1 MSKYTEEELNQAL
14 EDTGRLLKDVPL
26 TQEYDLDDILA
37 EFGTGAVKPRQAEPP
52 AQPDPEPVPPAQV
65 PEVPVTEPDPE
76 EEPAAA
82 EAEKPAVQEEPA
94 AVEPDPEKPGEDEPS
109 PEDLAGEEAPEEPPK
124 EDIPAPEEEPPEPE
138 EEAPPREHLV
148 SLEDMMDRTVSAV
161 MEEESAQRQLEREEQ
176 ERQARRARRA
186 ALCRARLAAA
196 GGFFRALT
204 APKARPEP
212 EPEEEEVI
220 PPEPDMAQAEFEQ
233 KRLCRL
239 HRGTTLRCLLPAI
252 LLVGLTA
259 AEALVTMPALW
270 TDTPA
275 LRFGAVAALLLAQ
288 TALAL
293 PLWRDMAAQ
302 LRQKCVSCAWG
313 ALLLTLACLGDCAWC
328 IAKGGEHLPLAGAAA
343 LVTLCCE
350 WGVYLR
356 CAARRESFRLADL
369 GGHPPWSVQ
378 KTEAGAI
385 KCQGRLE
392 GFYTHTLEPD
402 MPQKWHNAALPL
414 LLATACVL
422 AGVVCLSEAKPAQPL
437 WVWSALLAAATPLS
451 WPLAGTLPTYFLS
464 RRLSHSGCAVA
475 GYSGAKAVSG
485 AKRMVITD
493 EDLYPAGTLSLNGMK
508 IYGEELGR
516 VLSYAVAV
524 ARAADSQALPL
535 LEQMLSDQGG
545 QAEKLDG
552 FHWYEEGGAGG
563 TIHGETV
570 LLGSAYFMRRQNVRL
585 PRELKVPSGL
595 FLAVDGQLTAIFA
608 LRYQPSR
615 NVDWALRALRRNRV
629 TPVLAVRGSNITPE
643 FLRRSFKVDA
653 KPIYPDVQT
662 RLSLLEQARQTGPAY
677 ALIYR
682 DGLMPYAETVL
693 GSRKLL
699 LAARWSTAL
708 ALLASA
714 AGLLLCYYLTG
725 IGGYASLTPLRLVLF
740 QLLWLLPGLL
750 LAGQVKHF

>member
-1 MSKYTEEELNQAL
+1 
-14 EDTGRLLKDVPL
+14 
-26 TQEYDLDDILA
+26 
-37 EFGTGAVKPRQAEPP
+37 
-52 AQPDPEPVPPAQV
+52 
-65 PEVPVTEPDPE
+65 
-76 EEPAAA
+76 
-82 EAEKPAVQEEPA
+82 
-94 AVEPDPEKPGEDEPS
+94 
-109 PEDLAGEEAPEEPPK
+109 
-124 EDIPAPEEEPPEPE
+124 
-138 EEAPPREHLV
+138 
-148 SLEDMMDRTVSAV
+148 
-161 MEEESAQRQLEREEQ
+161 
-176 ERQARRARRA
+176 
-186 ALCRARLAAA
+186 
-196 GGFFRALT
+196 
-204 APKARPEP
+204 
-212 EPEEEEVI
+212 
-220 PPEPDMAQAEFEQ
+220 MAQAEFEQ

-239 HRGTTLRCLLPAI
+239 HRGATLRCLLPAV
-252 LLVGLTA
+252 LLVGITA
-259 AEALVTMPALW
+259 AETLVTLPAVW
-270 TDTPA
+270 TDTPP
-275 LRFGAVAALLLAQ
+275 LRFGAVAALLLVQA
-288 TALAL
+288 ALAL
-293 PLWRDMAAQ
+293 PLWRDMLEDPPKESFLRLGRTAADRGLPGR
-302 LRQKCVSCAWG
+302 LRLVHGQ
-313 ALLLTLACLGDCAWC
+313 
-328 IAKGGEHLPLAGAAA
+328 GGEHLPLAGAAA

-378 KTEAGAI
+378 KTKAGAI

-392 GFYTHTLEPD
+392 GFYTHAVEPD
-402 MPQKWHNAALPL
+402 MPQKWYNAVLPL

-422 AGVVCLSEAKPAQPL
+422 TGVVCLSEVSPQPL
-437 WVWSALLAAATPLS
+437 WVCSALLAAATPLS

-464 RRLSHSGCAVA
+464 HRLSHSGCAVA

-516 VLSYAVAV
+516 VLSYSVAM

-545 QAEKLDG
+545 QAEALDD
-552 FHWYEEGGAGG
+552 FRWYEEGGAGG

-585 PRELKVPSGL
+585 PKELKVPSGL
-595 FLAVDGQLTAIFA
+595 FPGCGRPADSYLRPAVPA
-608 LRYQPSR
+608 LPECGLGP
-615 NVDWALRALRRNRV
+615 AALRRNRV
-629 TPVLAVRGSNITPE
+629 TPVLAVRGCNITPE

-662 RLSLLEQARQTGPAY
+662 RLSLLEQARLTGPAY
-677 ALIYR
+677 AVVYR
-682 DGLMPYAETVL
+682 DGLMPYVETVL

-699 LAARWSTAL
+699 LAARWTIAL
-708 ALLASA
+708 ALLASV

>member
-14 EDTGRLLKDVPL
+14 EDTGRLLQDVPL
-26 TQEYDLDDILA
+26 TREYDLDDILA
-37 EFGTGAVKPRQAEPP
+37 EFGTGAVKPRQPKPP
-52 AQPDPEPVPPAQV
+52 AQPDPEPVPETQE
-65 PEVPVTEPDPE
+65 PETEA
-76 EEPAAA
+76 PAAESA
-82 EAEKPAVQEEPA
+82 ADEPG
-94 AVEPDPEKPGEDEPS
+94 PEKPGKDEPDKDEPS
-109 PEDLAGEEAPEEPPK
+109 PADPPK

-138 EEAPPREHLV
+138 EDAAPRAHLV

-176 ERQARRARRA
+176 ERQARRA
-186 ALCRARLAAA
+186 ALFRARLAAV

-212 EPEEEEVI
+212 EPEEEEAI

-239 HRGTTLRCLLPAI
+239 HRGATLRCLLPAI

-259 AEALVTMPALW
+259 AEALAAMPALW

-275 LRFGAVAALLLAQ
+275 LRFGAVAALLLVQ

-293 PLWRDMAAQ
+293 PLWRDMVSE
-302 LRQKCVSCAWG
+302 LRLKRISCAWG
-313 ALLLTLACLGDCAWC
+313 ALLLALACLGDCAWC
-328 IAKGGEHLPLAGAAA
+328 IARGGEHLPLAGAAS
-343 LVTLCCE
+343 LVTFCCE

-392 GFYTHTLEPD
+392 GFYTHTMEPD
-402 MPQKWHNAALPL
+402 MPQKWHNAAQPL
-414 LLATACVL
+414 LLAAACVL

-437 WVWSALLAAATPLS
+437 WVWLALLAAATPLS

-475 GYSGAKAVSG
+475 GYSGARAVSG

-516 VLSYAVAV
+516 VLSYSVAV

-545 QAEKLDG
+545 QAEELDD
-552 FHWYEEGGAGG
+552 FHWYDEGGAGG

-585 PRELKVPSGL
+585 PRELKVPAGL

-653 KPIYPDVQT
+653 RPIYPDVQT
-662 RLSLLEQARQTGPAY
+662 RLSLLEQARRTGPAY
-677 ALIYR
+677 ALVYR

-699 LAARWSTAL
+699 LAARWTVVL

>member
-14 EDTGRLLKDVPL
+14 EDTGRLLQDVPL
-26 TQEYDLDDILA
+26 TREYDLDDILA
-37 EFGTGAVKPRQAEPP
+37 EFGTGAVKPRQPEPP
-52 AQPDPEPVPPAQV
+52 AQPDPKPVPETQEPETEAPAA
-65 PEVPVTEPDPE
+65 
-76 EEPAAA
+76 EPAAA

-94 AVEPDPEKPGEDEPS
+94 ADEPGPEKTGKDEPS
-109 PEDLAGEEAPEEPPK
+109 PEEPPK
-124 EDIPAPEEEPPEPE
+124 EDIPAPEEPPEPE
-138 EEAPPREHLV
+138 EKAAPREHLV

-186 ALCRARLAAA
+186 ALFRARLAAV
-196 GGFFRALT
+196 GGFFRVLT

-220 PPEPDMAQAEFEQ
+220 PPEPDMSQAEFEQ

-239 HRGTTLRCLLPAI
+239 HRGAALRCLLPAV

-259 AEALVTMPALW
+259 AETLVTMPAFW

-275 LRFGAVAALLLAQ
+275 LRFGAVAALLLVQ

-293 PLWRDMAAQ
+293 PLWRDMVSE
-302 LRQKCVSCAWG
+302 LRLKRISCAWG
-313 ALLLTLACLGDCAWC
+313 ALLLALACLGDCAWC
-328 IAKGGEHLPLAGAAA
+328 IARGGEHLPLAGAAS
-343 LVTLCCE
+343 LVTFCCE

-356 CAARRESFRLADL
+356 CAAKRESFRLADL

-378 KTEAGAI
+378 RTEAGAI
-385 KCQGRLE
+385 KRQGRLE
-392 GFYTHTLEPD
+392 GFYTHTMEPD

-475 GYSGAKAVSG
+475 GYSGARAVSG

-545 QAEKLDG
+545 RAEELDD

-585 PRELKVPSGL
+585 PRELKVPTGL

-662 RLSLLEQARQTGPAY
+662 RLSLLEQARRTGPAY
-677 ALIYR
+677 ALVYR

-699 LAARWSTAL
+699 LAARWTVVL
-708 ALLASA
+708 ALLASV

>member
-1 MSKYTEEELNQAL
+1 M
-14 EDTGRLLKDVPL
+14 
-26 TQEYDLDDILA
+26 
-37 EFGTGAVKPRQAEPP
+37 
-52 AQPDPEPVPPAQV
+52 
-65 PEVPVTEPDPE
+65 
-76 EEPAAA
+76 
-82 EAEKPAVQEEPA
+82 
-94 AVEPDPEKPGEDEPS
+94 
-109 PEDLAGEEAPEEPPK
+109 
-124 EDIPAPEEEPPEPE
+124 
-138 EEAPPREHLV
+138 
-148 SLEDMMDRTVSAV
+148 
-161 MEEESAQRQLEREEQ
+161 
-176 ERQARRARRA
+176 
-186 ALCRARLAAA
+186 
-196 GGFFRALT
+196 
-204 APKARPEP
+204 
-212 EPEEEEVI
+212 
-220 PPEPDMAQAEFEQ
+220 
-233 KRLCRL
+233 
-239 HRGTTLRCLLPAI
+239 
-252 LLVGLTA
+252 
-259 AEALVTMPALW
+259 
-270 TDTPA
+270 
-275 LRFGAVAALLLAQ
+275 
-288 TALAL
+288 
-293 PLWRDMAAQ
+293 
-302 LRQKCVSCAWG
+302 
-313 ALLLTLACLGDCAWC
+313 
-328 IAKGGEHLPLAGAAA
+328 
-343 LVTLCCE
+343 
-350 WGVYLR
+350 
-356 CAARRESFRLADL
+356 
-369 GGHPPWSVQ
+369 
-378 KTEAGAI
+378 
-385 KCQGRLE
+385 
-392 GFYTHTLEPD
+392 
-402 MPQKWHNAALPL
+402 
-414 LLATACVL
+414 
-422 AGVVCLSEAKPAQPL
+422 
-437 WVWSALLAAATPLS
+437 
-451 WPLAGTLPTYFLS
+451 
-464 RRLSHSGCAVA
+464 A

-563 TIHGETV
+563 SIHGETV

-699 LAARWSTAL
+699 LAARWTVAL

>member
-1 MSKYTEEELNQAL
+1 MIAIFKREVRSSFHGMIGYVLTAFMLAATAIYFIALNLGYGLTDFGYYTLNRTVFVLLLYIPVLTMRCFAEERRTRTDQLLLTSPVSVWGIVLGKFLALCVIFALPCLVDAVMILVLAALGASGIATAANFAALLCYFLMGCAAIAIGVFLSSLTENQ
-14 EDTGRLLKDVPL
+14 
-26 TQEYDLDDILA
+26 II
-37 EFGTGAVKPRQAEPP
+37 
-52 AQPDPEPVPPAQV
+52 
-65 PEVPVTEPDPE
+65 
-76 EEPAAA
+76 
-82 EAEKPAVQEEPA
+82 A
-94 AVEPDPEKPGEDEPS
+94 AV
-109 PEDLAGEEAPEEPPK
+109 AG
-124 EDIPAPEEEPPEPE
+124 
-138 EEAPPREHLV
+138 
-148 SLEDMMDRTVSAV
+148 
-161 MEEESAQRQLEREEQ
+161 
-176 ERQARRARRA
+176 
-186 ALCRARLAAA
+186 
-196 GGFFRALT
+196 
-204 APKARPEP
+204 
-212 EPEEEEVI
+212 
-220 PPEPDMAQAEFEQ
+220 
-233 KRLCRL
+233 
-239 HRGTTLRCLLPAI
+239 
-252 LLVGLTA
+252 
-259 AEALVTMPALW
+259 
-270 TDTPA
+270 
-275 LRFGAVAALLLAQ
+275 VAALLLAQ
-288 TALAL
+288 AALAL
-293 PLWRDMAAQ
+293 PLWRDMLEGIHQ
-302 LRQKCVSCAWG
+302 RRVSCAWG
-313 ALLLTLACLGDCAWC
+313 ALLLTVACLGDCVWC
-328 IAKGGEHLPLAGAAA
+328 MVKGGEHLPLAGAAA
-343 LVTLCCE
+343 LVTFCCE

-378 KTEAGAI
+378 KTKAGAI

-392 GFYTHTLEPD
+392 GFYTHAVEPD
-402 MPQKWHNAALPL
+402 MPQKWYNAVLPL

-422 AGVVCLSEAKPAQPL
+422 TGVVCLSESKPAQPL
-437 WVWSALLAAATPLS
+437 WVCSALLAAATSLS

-464 RRLSHSGCAVA
+464 HRLSHSGCAVA

-516 VLSYAVAV
+516 VLSYSVAM

-545 QAEKLDG
+545 QAEALDD
-552 FHWYEEGGAGG
+552 FRWYEEGGAGG

-585 PRELKVPSGL
+585 PKELKVPSGL

-629 TPVLAVRGSNITPE
+629 TPVLAVRGCNITPE

-662 RLSLLEQARQTGPAY
+662 RLSLLEQARLTGPAY
-677 ALIYR
+677 AVVYR

-699 LAARWSTAL
+699 LAARWTIAL

>member
-1 MSKYTEEELNQAL
+1 MSKYTEEELNRTLA
-14 EDTGRLLKDVPL
+14 DTSQLLGDTPVS
-26 TQEYDLDDILA
+26 EEFSLDDILA
-37 EFGTGAVKPRQAEPP
+37 EFGTGASARPAAGEPEKAQPEAPP
-52 AQPDPEPVPPAQV
+52 AKAAPAA
-65 PEVPVTEPDPE
+65 
-76 EEPAAA
+76 EEPAA
-82 EAEKPAVQEEPA
+82 EKPPAEEPA
-94 AVEPDPEKPGEDEPS
+94 GDKPVQNEPAEEPD
-109 PEDLAGEEAPEEPPK
+109 AK
-124 EDIPAPEEEPPEPE
+124 E
-138 EEAPPREHLV
+138 RLV
-148 SLEDMMDRTVSAV
+148 SVEDVMGRTVSAV

-186 ALCRARLAAA
+186 ALCRARLAAV

-212 EPEEEEVI
+212 EPEEEEAI

-293 PLWRDMAAQ
+293 PLWRDMVSE
-302 LRQKCVSCAWG
+302 LRQKRVSCAWG

-385 KCQGRLE
+385 KRQGRLE

-422 AGVVCLSEAKPAQPL
+422 AGVVCLSGAQPTQPL
-437 WVWSALLAAATPLS
+437 WVLSALLAAAMPLA
-451 WPLAGTLPTYFLS
+451 WPLAGALPLFFLN

-475 GYSGAKAVSG
+475 GYCGAKAISG
-485 AKRMVITD
+485 AKRIVITD
-493 EDLYPAGTLSLNGMK
+493 EDLFPAGTLTLNGMK

-516 VLSYAVAV
+516 VLSYAVTV
-524 ARAADSQALPL
+524 ARAADSQALPI
-535 LEQMLSDQGG
+535 LEQLLSDQGG
-545 QAEKLDG
+545 HAERLDD
-552 FHWYEEGGAGG
+552 FRWYEEGGAGG

-570 LLGSAYFMRRQNVRL
+570 LLGSAYFMRRQKVRL
-585 PRELKVPSGL
+585 PKELKVPSGL

-615 NVDWALRALRRNRV
+615 NVDWALRTLRRNRI
-629 TPVLAVRGSNITPE
+629 TPVLAVRGSNLTPD
-643 FLRRSFKVDA
+643 FLRRCFKVDA
-653 KPIYPDVQT
+653 KPIYPDVAT
-662 RLSLLEQARQTGPAY
+662 RLSLLEKARRSAPAY
-677 ALIYR
+677 ALLYR

-699 LAARWSTAL
+699 LAVRWSTAL
-708 ALLASA
+708 AVLAAA
-714 AGLLLCYYLTG
+714 AGLWLCYYLTG
-725 IGGYASLTPLRLVLF
+725 VGGYASLTPMRLVLF
-740 QLLWLLPGLL
+740 QLLWLVPELL

>member
-14 EDTGRLLKDVPL
+14 EDTGRLLQDVPL
-26 TQEYDLDDILA
+26 TREYDLDDILA
-37 EFGTGAVKPRQAEPP
+37 EFGTGAVKPQQPRPEPS
-52 AQPDPEPVPPAQV
+52 QPVPEPVSQPQQPEPEDPAA
-65 PEVPVTEPDPE
+65 
-76 EEPAAA
+76 EPAPKP
-82 EAEKPAVQEEPA
+82 ESIAEKPA
-94 AVEPDPEKPGEDEPS
+94 
-109 PEDLAGEEAPEEPPK
+109 
-124 EDIPAPEEEPPEPE
+124 E
-138 EEAPPREHLV
+138 EEAPAEQPKEDTRTPEKDSPEIEEKAAPREHLV

-186 ALCRARLAAA
+186 ALCRARLAAV
-196 GGFFRALT
+196 GRFLRALA

-212 EPEEEEVI
+212 EPEGEEAI

-239 HRGTTLRCLLPAI
+239 HRGATLRCLLPAV
-252 LLVGLTA
+252 LLVGITA
-259 AEALVTMPALW
+259 AEILVTLPAVW
-270 TDTPA
+270 TDTPP
-275 LRFGAVAALLLAQ
+275 LRFGAVAALLLVQA
-288 TALAL
+288 ALAL
-293 PLWRDMAAQ
+293 PLWRDM
-302 LRQKCVSCAWG
+302 LEGIRQRRVSCAWG
-313 ALLLTLACLGDCAWC
+313 ALLLTVACLGDCVWC
-328 IAKGGEHLPLAGAAA
+328 MVKGGEHLPLAGAAA

-378 KTEAGAI
+378 KTKAGAI

-392 GFYTHTLEPD
+392 GFYTHAVEPD
-402 MPQKWHNAALPL
+402 MPQKWYNAVLPL

-422 AGVVCLSEAKPAQPL
+422 TGVVCLSESKPTQPL
-437 WVWSALLAAATPLS
+437 WVCSALLAAATPLS

-464 RRLSHSGCAVA
+464 HRLSHSGCAVA

-516 VLSYAVAV
+516 VLSYSVAM

-545 QAEKLDG
+545 QAEALDD
-552 FHWYEEGGAGG
+552 FRWYEEGGAGG

-585 PRELKVPSGL
+585 PKELKVPSGL

-629 TPVLAVRGSNITPE
+629 TPVLAVRGCNITPE

-662 RLSLLEQARQTGPAY
+662 RLSLLEQARLTGPAY
-677 ALIYR
+677 AVVYR

-699 LAARWSTAL
+699 LAARWTIAL
-708 ALLASA
+708 ALLASV